1 MGCPC
6 FSSERKLQRIQ
17 GKAEN
22 TPEPTSKQM
31 LHHLSAVKEAHMKRL
46 TDRSDGA
53 FESDYS
59 VNTER
64 IEDVA
69 AVTFIQRKLCP
80 ERQAITVEELH
91 PLVQNDTLQAVT
103 KTQYEADDTA
113 RPIASHVSNCSA

>member
-1 MGCPC
+1 M
-6 FSSERKLQRIQ
+6 Q

-22 TPEPTSKQM
+22 VPEPTSKQM

-59 VNTER
+59 VNAER
-64 IEDVA
+64 IEDLA

-80 ERQAITVEELH
+80 ERQALTVEELH
-91 PLVQNDTLQAVT
+91 PLVENDTLQAVT
-103 KTQYEADDTA
+103 KILNEADDTA
-113 RPIASHVSNCSA
+113 SASHVSNCTS